1 MPTAIC
7 SPTSISA
14 GTMARIWPIGGG
26 KGGTGKSFLAGN
38 LGVLLARNGFK
49 TLLIDAD
56 LGAPNLHTI
65 IGFSYPAKGLSDFI
79 HKRVETLQETV
90 LQTPI
95 PNLFLISGA
104 RNRLDASNLAYE
116 QKMKMLR
123 AILRLSYDYILLD
136 LGAGTSFNTIDF
148 FTLVDSGIFVC
159 CPEFTSVENLY
170 RLIHSVCLRKIRQIL
185 KVQHFQELAEKA
197 EARNQDATI
206 NRPGYFLDTLKEI
219 DPEKGEIIER
229 TLQAFQFRLVINQLR
244 KQDHPEI
251 GRLVC
256 KLVAKHLRLNL
267 QWIGNV
273 GYDDLVH
280 GGFFAR
286 EPFVEKYPF
295 SRAAMD
301 LKDITKDILGMSH
314 EHKRVANSTHM
325 NTDAVSGSVS
335 L

>member
-1 MPTAIC
+1 
-7 SPTSISA
+7 
-14 GTMARIWPIGGG
+14 MARIWPIGGG

-38 LGVLLARNGFK
+38 LGVLLARQGVK

-65 IGFSYPAKGLSDFI
+65 VGLSQPARGLSDFI
-79 HKRVETLQETV
+79 QKRVETLQETV

-95 PNLFLISGA
+95 SNLFLISGA

-116 QKMKMLR
+116 QKMRMLR
-123 AILRLSYDYILLD
+123 AILRLNYDYMLLD

-185 KVQHFQELAEKA
+185 KVEHFQELAETV

-219 DPEKGEIIER
+219 DPERGRMIEGA
-229 TLQAFQFRLVINQLR
+229 LQAFQFRLVINQLR

-251 GRLVC
+251 GSLIC
-256 KLVAKHLRLNL
+256 KLVAKHLRLNI

-301 LKDITKDILGMSH
+301 LKAVTKGILGVSP
-314 EHKRVANSTHM
+314 EQKRVANFSEM
-325 NTDAVSGSVS
+325 NAGAVSGGVS